1 MNVRNLLQRCREV
14 NLRINQSKIQLNR
27 KSVPYM
33 GHVLT
38 EHGLQICNK
47 KVDAIIKMPP
57 PTDRQG
63 VLRLIGMAT
72 FLARYKPGFSDITHP
87 LRQLLRRENEFL
99 WDETIHGKA
108 FDKLKAAI
116 ASAPVL
122 RYYDV
127 TKNVTI
133 QCDSSS
139 LGLGCVMLQDE
150 RPVEFHSRAL
160 TSTEQSYAQIEKEL
174 LAVCFAMDK
183 FHTYV
188 YGRNNVIVE
197 TDHKPLIAIVS
208 KPLTSAPKRLQRM
221 LLRLQRYTIQLV
233 FKPSSEVV
241 VADCLSRAYTQL
253 IMHLL
258 RNLKRN

>member
-1 MNVRNLLQRCREV
+1 M
-14 NLRINQSKIQLNR
+14 
-27 KSVPYM
+27 
-33 GHVLT
+33 
-38 EHGLQICNK
+38 
-47 KVDAIIKMPP
+47 
-57 PTDRQG
+57 
-63 VLRLIGMAT
+63 
-72 FLARYKPGFSDITHP
+72 HP
-87 LRQLLRRENEFL
+87 LRQLPRRENEFL

-133 QCDSSS
+133 QCDSLS
-139 LGLGCVMLQDE
+139 LGLDCVMLQDE
-150 RPVEFHSRAL
+150 YPVEFHSRAL
-160 TSTEQSYAQIEKEL
+160 FSTEQSYAQIEKEL

-208 KPLTSAPKRLQRM
+208 KPLKSAPKRLQRM
-221 LLRLQRYTIQLV
+221 LLHLQRYTIQLYSNQV
-233 FKPSSEVV
+233 QKSS
-241 VADCLSRAYTQL
+241 
-253 IMHLL
+253 
-258 RNLKRN
+258 